1 MGGGGGEG
9 ERLSYL
15 YGIQEALVLFLRPV
29 TTLTLAT
36 AAAAT
41 FVAVGMVVAFDR
53 VLESLDL
60 HRRGIELMLQYD
72 VFPRELSQGVMVAP
86 WRQLWHGA

>member
-1 MGGGGGEG
+1 MGGGEG
-9 ERLSYL
+9 EGERKSYL

-29 TTLTLAT
+29 TTLTP

-41 FVAVGMVVAFDR
+41 IVAVGMVVAFDR

-72 VFPRELSQGVMVAP
+72 VFSREVSQGVVVAP